1 MNQAQP
7 FWDSIKNDEG
17 VLLATAVQGSV
28 TMRVIS
34 PVFYQDAILIAT
46 DADTKKYQQLKE
58 NPYCCLSAGGFF
70 MEAKVEFLGAAMR
83 EENAALREVYASKF
97 SDAFDEG
104 MLFGVRDA
112 DFLLL
117 TPVRLTGW
125 GAVDGVPCPVE
136 QIF

>member
-1 MNQAQP
+1 MNQAKP

-58 NPYCCLSAGGFF
+58 NPHCCLSAGGFF

-83 EENAALREVYASKF
+83 EENAALREVYAAKF

-104 MLFGVRDA
+104 MLFGVRDS